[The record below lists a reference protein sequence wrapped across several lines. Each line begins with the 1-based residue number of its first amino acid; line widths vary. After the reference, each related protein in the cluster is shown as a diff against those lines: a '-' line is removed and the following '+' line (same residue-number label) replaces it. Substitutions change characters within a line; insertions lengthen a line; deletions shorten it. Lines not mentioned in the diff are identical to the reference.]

1 MAKTKSQ
8 LRTENA
14 NNFPNNNS
22 QFITPEKL
30 RDFNNDIIDAVA
42 LEQNSELLGTGS
54 FNNLSGSGFVSAS
67 TFIGDGSQLTG
78 VSGQVPDGTVSG
90 SSQIILQD
98 TTGDLSGSRIDGSVD
113 SSISSSLAT
122 RNVLT
127 ASFDSGS
134 RDMTFVNG
142 DNSQFTVNIPG
153 GEVDTGSLIETA
165 SVINAEITF
174 TKADGTTFPIVVD
187 NVTSSLQTEDVFVNV
202 KNVSGGIISG
212 GLAVHAVGV
221 TGENIDVELADSTN
235 PNNMPAIGLMEETL
249 SNNAV
254 GRAIIS
260 GRLRNINTS
269 ALTAGASVY
278 VNGSGTL
285 TSNKPTGS
293 DLIQN
298 IGICGKVNATEG
310 EIIVVGSGR
319 SNDLPNITEGY
330 IWVGNSGSVPQE
342 FSTGSIAFTNRNN
355 TFTGTQTFDNISV
368 DGTGSFAYIESVT
381 GSAKIIGDAFIIL
394 NNDLPTERY
403 AGIVVQDTGSAL
415 TTASFQWDGNT
426 NDWFL
431 EYSDDGGA
439 TVEHGIALFG
449 PEYATKGSPTYNT
462 NNTIPKSD
470 GGHHLNDSSI
480 TDNGSQ
486 VTINNPLDVQGNITT
501 TGTVDGID
509 IQNLNGLVGT
519 NSASIA
525 ENAAS
530 IAIIE
535 SQTGSYASLTNSN
548 TFTNSSNIFSSSQ
561 FELAAGTSF
570 KIGAA
575 PQVGT
580 FNLEK
585 IVDYPVYSN
594 LDGRGFSGDSA
605 EFYLYGNNTAE
616 QFAGAVGY
624 KFLSSGSGLESTA
637 TFGPFG
643 TDIQVADGY
652 HNTSGI
658 LRLLHLNN
666 NKVNVVIAGSE
677 MSIGT
682 TVPLEYFEMGNPN
695 STVPMYMQQQVVVAN
710 PGNGYSTPLTFN
722 IDGSLTASADISSSG
737 DLHGN
742 EGIFGSTITAS
753 LQEGHVLVGDNNGRT
768 VTAETASFGGGGGGP
783 ATVTNVSVVSNTAS
797 LDLSLGTKFYLDLP
811 NGADTEITIA
821 NRVDGESFSLLV
833 SQSSAG
839 TGSVTFGDD
848 SIKFAGGIP
857 YQATNATQAE
867 DVVSF
872 EIFNKDGGYGKYVYC
887 SSVKNLS

>member
-8 LRTENA
+8 LRTENS

-30 RDFNNDIIDAVA
+30 RDFNNDIIDAIA

-67 TFIGDGSQLTG
+67 VFIGDGSQLTG
-78 VSGQVPDGTVSG
+78 ITAQVPAGTVSG

-134 RDMTFVNG
+134 RNMTFING
-142 DNSQFTVNIPG
+142 DNSQFQVNIPG
-153 GEVDTGSLIETA
+153 GDVDTGSLLITA
-165 SVINAEITF
+165 SVDGPTITY
-174 TKADGTTFPIVVD
+174 TKADGSQFTNTVNHVQFATQSQDLYI
-187 NVTSSLQTEDVFVNV
+187 NV
-202 KNVSGGIISG
+202 KNVSGGPINK
-212 GLAVHAVGV
+212 GLAVHATSV
-221 TGENIDVELADSTN
+221 TGENINVILADSSVSA
-235 PNNMPAIGLMEETL
+235 NMPAIGLLEETL
-249 SNNAV
+249 STNAV
-254 GRAIIS
+254 GRAIIN
-260 GRLRNINTS
+260 GRLKGVNTIG
-269 ALTAGASVY
+269 LVAGASVY
-278 VNGSGTL
+278 VNGAGVL
-285 TSNKPTGS
+285 TENKPTGS
-293 DLIQN
+293 DLIQS
-298 IGICGKVNATEG
+298 IGVAGKIDAVDG
-310 EIIVVGSGR
+310 EIIVQGAGR

-330 IWVGNSGSVPQE
+330 IWLGNSGSVPQE
-342 FSTGSIAFTNRNN
+342 FSTGSIAFTNKNN
-355 TFTGTQTFDNISV
+355 TFTGTQLFDNITV
-368 DGTGSFAYIESVT
+368 NGTGSFAYIESVT

-403 AGIVVQDTGSAL
+403 AGLIVQDTGSAL

-431 EYSDDGGA
+431 EYSDDGGV
-439 TVEHGIALFG
+439 TTEHGIALFG
-449 PEYATKGSPTYNT
+449 PEYATKGNPTYNT
-462 NNTIPKSD
+462 NNTIPKSN

-509 IQNLNGLVGT
+509 IQNLNGLVAT

-570 KIGAA
+570 KIGAQ

-585 IVDYPVYSN
+585 IIDYPVYSN
-594 LDGRGFSGDSA
+594 LDGRGFNGDESA
-605 EFYLYGNNTAE
+605 FYLYGNNTAE
-616 QFAGAVGY
+616 QFAGGVGY
-624 KFLSSGSGLESTA
+624 RFASSGSALTSNA
-637 TFGPFG
+637 SFSPFG
-643 TDIQVADGY
+643 TEFQVADPPN
-652 HNTSGI
+652 NTQGI
-658 LRLLHLNN
+658 FRLLHGNN
-666 NKVNVVIAGSE
+666 NKVNLSAAASE
-677 MSIGT
+677 MSIGAS
-682 TVPLEYFEMGNPN
+682 VPLEYFEMGNPG
-695 STVPMYMQQQVVVAN
+695 STVPMYMQQQIVVAN

-753 LQEGHVLVGDNNGRT
+753 LQEGYVWVGDGSGRT
-768 VTAETASFGGGGGGP
+768 TTAETASFGGGGGGP

-811 NGADTEITIA
+811 NGASTEIA
-821 NRVDGESFSLLV
+821 VSNRVDGESFSLLV

-857 YQATNATQAE
+857 YQASNIVQAE
-867 DVVSF
+867 DILSF
-872 EIFNKDGGYGKYVYC
+872 EIFNKDDGTNKYVYV

>member
-90 SSQIILQD
+90 SSQIILQE

-127 ASFDSGS
+127 ASFDTGS
-134 RDMTFVNG
+134 RDITFVNG
-142 DNSQFTVNIPG
+142 DNTNFSVNIPG

-165 SVINAEITF
+165 SVIDAEITF
-174 TKADGTTFPIVVD
+174 TKADGSTFPIVVN
-187 NVTSSLQTEDVFVNV
+187 NVTSSIQAEDLVITV
-202 KNVSGGIISG
+202 KNLS
-212 GLAVHAVGV
+212 GV
-221 TGENIDVELADSTN
+221 TLPAGTAVKATGVVGENITIVSASADN
-235 PNNMPAIGLMEETL
+235 PSLMPAIGVLNEQLT
-249 SNNAV
+249 NNSTGECYIA
-254 GRAIIS
+254 
-260 GRLRNINTS
+260 GRLENINTS
-269 ALTAGASVY
+269 NLVAGAAVY
-278 VNGSGTL
+278 VNNNGGL
-285 TSNKPTGS
+285 TATKPTGS
-293 DLIQN
+293 SLIQN
-298 IGICGKVNATEG
+298 IGIAAKINATEG
-310 EIIVVGSGR
+310 ELVIQGSGR
-319 SNDLPNITEGY
+319 SNDVPNLTQGY
-330 IWVGNSGSVPQE
+330 IWVGNSGSVAQE
-342 FSTGSIAFTNRNN
+342 FSTGSIAFTDRNN
-355 TFTGTQTFDNISV
+355 TFTGTQTFDNITV

-403 AGIVVQDTGSAL
+403 AGLIVQDTGSAL

-449 PEYATKGSPTYNT
+449 PEYTTKGNPTYNT
-462 NNTIPKSD
+462 NNTIPKSN

-509 IQNLNGLVGT
+509 IQNLNGLVST

-585 IVDYPVYSN
+585 IIDYPVYSN

-605 EFYLYGNNTAE
+605 EFILYGNNTAE

-643 TDIQVADGY
+643 TDIQVADPY
-652 HNTSGI
+652 HNTNGV
-658 LRLLHLNN
+658 LRLLHANN

-682 TVPLEYFEMGNPN
+682 TTPLEYFEMGNPN
-695 STVPMYMQQQVVVAN
+695 STVPMYMQQQIVVAN
-710 PGNGYSTPLTFN
+710 PGDGYSTPLTFN

-753 LQEGHVLVGDNNGRT
+753 LEEGYVWVGDGNGRT
-768 VTAETASFGGGGGGP
+768 TTAETASFGGGGGP

-811 NGADTEITIA
+811 NGASTEITIA

-848 SIKFAGGIP
+848 SIKFAGGVP
-857 YQATNATQAE
+857 YQATNLTSAE

-872 EIFNKDGGYGKYVYC
+872 EIFNKNDGLYKYVYV